1 MKYNVPEKSTIV
13 TNENST
19 GILYYMDHES
29 HINRDSFSILLHV
42 HKLEVTGYVPG
53 LKKKTEQKKEVQSAA
68 AQQ

>member
-1 MKYNVPEKSTIV
+1 MDH
-13 TNENST
+13 ENST
-19 GILYYMDHES
+19 GILYYMDHER

-53 LKKKTEQKKEVQSAA
+53 FEKKNRTKKEEQSAA